1 MKRCIQAIQLPYV
14 RTEERDPEVPNSSK
28 NSLVWERTDQ
38 LTFLILNE
46 TSKSSSKLNATDRN
60 TFINFKGWRA
70 RFHGYSQGMHYSIT
84 ASHVRRSAFIDIWLR
99 FRKLIMGGIKR
110 EEFVWDAVISLN
122 LMWCGRFWGNWF
134 RTILRM
140 GWATAV
146 KNIWTMSECVL
157 VSIKGR
163 RRLNCIF

>member
-60 TFINFKGWRA
+60 TFINFKG
-70 RFHGYSQGMHYSIT
+70 
-84 ASHVRRSAFIDIWLR
+84 
-99 FRKLIMGGIKR
+99 
-110 EEFVWDAVISLN
+110 
-122 LMWCGRFWGNWF
+122 
-134 RTILRM
+134 
-140 GWATAV
+140 
-146 KNIWTMSECVL
+146 
-157 VSIKGR
+157 
-163 RRLNCIF
+163 